1 MICCILEIED
11 EVQKDK
17 LTVDEI
23 ISNLTTNREVNID
36 NLEEVHAVTINST
49 TAAKSST
56 TKVSGL
62 SNNTT
67 GNFTISQTKGKELN
81 KHNRSHI
88 SNDIDNTREII
99 DNDSE
104 NGDKPMTDGT
114 TLSSTSITISSN
126 KRENISLTT
135 EKTIVD
141 TNTVTE
147 TYNDSQS
154 EDSGKN

>member
-1 MICCILEIED
+1 MICCILEIKD
-11 EVQKDK
+11 EVQKNK
-17 LTVDEI
+17 LTGDEI

-49 TAAKSST
+49 TAAESST

-81 KHNRSHI
+81 KHNRSHM
-88 SNDIDNTREII
+88 SNDIDNTGEIQ

-104 NGDKPMTDGT
+104 KGDKPMTNGT
-114 TLSSTSITISSN
+114 TLSNTRIIILSN
-126 KRENISLTT
+126 KRENISSTT
-135 EKTIVD
+135 EKTIDD
-141 TNTVTE
+141 TTTVTE

-154 EDSGKN
+154 EDSGMN